1 MRHRRAVIPVA
12 AALIAVLVAAS
23 VLRVRQGDL
32 AVVSWRGGGTP
43 DLRLPGVSL
52 RVPLLQRVQV
62 YPRGSVIVRA
72 TLSAASREGSALDL
86 PYTVK
91 AQPDPQTLLQ
101 LHRDGGDGGA
111 TAAVRVIVE
120 EQLRKAAAATCTYDL
135 ASGAAIAAIAS
146 SAERALDERLGPGLE
161 LSLERPILPAGVRAS
176 VERAAI
182 YRRRLETGARV
193 VLVGIDAG
201 DSDII
206 DPLGAPVRGPYLAR
220 LKREGAWV

>member
-43 DLRLPGVSL
+43 DLRLPGLSL

-72 TLSAASREGSALDL
+72 TLTAASREGSALDL

-91 AQPDPQTLLQ
+91 AQPDPQTLLR
-101 LHRDGGDGGA
+101 LHREGGDGGA
-111 TAAVRVIVE
+111 TAAVGALVE
-120 EQLRKAAAATCTYDL
+120 EQLTKAAAATGTFDL
-135 ASGAAIAAIAS
+135 ASGSAAAAIAAS
-146 SAERALDERLGPGLE
+146 TEPALDQKLGPGLV
-161 LSLERPILPAGVRAS
+161 LSLGRPILPAEGRAS
-176 VERAAI
+176 LERA
-182 YRRRLETGARV
+182 
-193 VLVGIDAG
+193 GI
-201 DSDII
+201 
-206 DPLGAPVRGPYLAR
+206 
-220 LKREGAWV
+220 